1 MNQREG
7 MVGQRPPAV
16 QDDMHAAQPSLQAE
30 QYAGQGGNGDHAA
43 NVAPAPAQSP
53 AWVQQVAE
61 RNPHIT
67 PEVAQEQAKAE
78 TAKTLLEFQREA
90 NRQDELRVKQ
100 EELKLRQEEVKATRG
115 ARAGA
120 RVSPAIGPGGLRI
133 LTDRDLPSVDE
144 QRWVV
149 KHIIPD
155 TGIGVIFGDSGTF
168 KSFIAL
174 DLLAAVATGQERWF
188 GHRVRQVPCIYV
200 PYEGKGG
207 VPKRVEAWRLARIM
221 QQVQGDLNSP
231 VFPINFDVSTA
242 IHFIVDPMS
251 LRTTEDRDKLVTAL
265 TAAGLAG
272 GVLCIDTLAQAG
284 GGIDEN
290 SSEGMG
296 EMITAFQDLQSR
308 LGGVVL
314 STHHTGKDASKGM
327 RGHSSLRAAVD
338 FAIECSRGAG
348 RYDGQ
353 MRMDKVKDEQDGA
366 VLQFAMQR
374 VTIGIDDDGENIT
387 SLIVVEPA
395 SSASNMPEVI
405 SQTGNYAQQEADD
418 DEFIYEWTK
427 REVKIGNYPS
437 QNSLCSQLAEMKSER
452 AMTQKRVREAVHR
465 LKAASR
471 LLIAESKS
479 PANTQWLHTDDHM
492 PPE

>member
-1 MNQREG
+1 MTDNQTLPPIGSG
-7 MVGQRPPAV
+7 MLDNLQQAP
-16 QDDMHAAQPSLQAE
+16 QAAQHPS
-30 QYAGQGGNGDHAA
+30 QGGNDGNTPNA
-43 NVAPAPAQSP
+43 APAGATGPAP
-53 AWVQQVAE
+53 DWLEQQRQ
-61 RNPHIT
+61 RNPHLT
-67 PEVAQEQAKAE
+67 PEVAHSEAEADRLKALAVVAVEGTKHLELQLDVEKIKLEQEK
-78 TAKTLLEFQREA
+78 
-90 NRQDELRVKQ
+90 
-100 EELKLRQEEVKATRG
+100 VKATRG
-115 ARAGA
+115 AGSRGGA
-120 RVSPAIGPGGLRI
+120 HVSPAIGPGGLRI
-133 LTDRDLPSVDE
+133 LTDRELPSVE
-144 QRWVV
+144 AQRWIV

-155 TGIGVIFGDSGTF
+155 TGIGVLFGDSGTF
-168 KSFIAL
+168 KSFVAL
-174 DLLAAVATGQERWF
+174 DLLAAVATGRERWF

-207 VPKRVEAWRLARIM
+207 VPKRVEAWRLARLM
-221 QQVQGDLNSP
+221 QQVQSDPNHP
-231 VFPINFDVSTA
+231 VFPINFDVTTGIS
-242 IHFIVDPMS
+242 FIVDAMS
-251 LRTTEDRDKLVTAL
+251 LRTKEDRDKLVEAL

-338 FAIECSRGAG
+338 FAIECSRSGSG
-348 RYDGQ
+348 KYDAQ

-366 VLQFAMQR
+366 VLPFTMRR
-374 VTIGIDDDGENIT
+374 VAIGVDEDGETIT
-387 SLIVVEPA
+387 SLIVVEPP
-395 SSASNMPEVI
+395 SSAGNMPEVV
-405 SQTGNYAQQEADD
+405 STAGNYAQEADD

-427 REVKIGNYPS
+427 REVKLGNYPS

-452 AMTQKRVREAVHR
+452 SMTQKRVREAVHR

-471 LLIAESKS
+471 LLVAEEKS

-492 PPE
+492 PT